1 MTAAEAFFT
10 LGGNNH
16 LSIGLGL
23 LAWALPVAALCIKKH
38 REGLTRGS
46 LVCVLFSLFFQ
57 IQEIVRRVDLEDWA
71 AIEDTISGVAFCA
84 AGLIAVALALNLSVW
99 MKKFENR

>member
-1 MTAAEAFFT
+1 MTAVKAFFT
-10 LGGNNH
+10 LGGNNL

-46 LVCVLFSLFFQ
+46 LVCVMLSLFFQ
-57 IQEIVRRVDLEDWA
+57 IQEVVRRAGLEDWA
-71 AIEDTISGVAFCA
+71 AIEDTINGAAFCA
-84 AGLIAVALALNLSVW
+84 AGLIAVALVLNLAVW
-99 MKKFENR
+99 MKKFEN